1 MKSDLEHRQLN
12 EAKWAGWA
20 ESLDKTGFRNSYLRR
35 AQRELISLLE
45 VKEDMSFLD
54 VGCGTGWALGQ
65 IAVLAEGN
73 GRFYGVDLSPEM
85 IAKAREN
92 FEGLDS
98 FHFVIASA
106 EDMPLE
112 SDFFDVIIC
121 TNSFHHYFNPAKALR
136 EMRRLLRP
144 GGKVYILDPTADR
157 WLIRQADKLIRI
169 LEPAHVKM
177 YSSREFR
184 GLFGGAGLRYS
195 ETKAINWHE
204 KIHVGERPSESCCGG
219 RSG

>member
-1 MKSDLEHRQLN
+1 MKSDLKHRQLN
-12 EAKWAGWA
+12 EAKWARWA
-20 ESLDKTGFRNSYLRR
+20 DSLDKRGFRKSYLRT

-45 VKEDMSFLD
+45 VKENISFLD

-65 IAVLAEGN
+65 IAVLARGKS
-73 GRFYGVDLSPEM
+73 RFYGVDLSPEM

-92 FEGLDS
+92 FKGLDS

-106 EDMPLE
+106 EEMPLE

-136 EMRRLLRP
+136 EIRRLLRP
-144 GGKVYILDPTADR
+144 GGKVYILDPTADQ

-177 YSSREFR
+177 YSSREFQE
-184 GLFGGAGLRYS
+184 LFGGAGLTYS

-204 KIHVGERPSESCCGG
+204 KIHIAEKPKYLL
-219 RSG
+219 